1 MNAAYDCNMLAG
13 PPLRECFE
21 EASIDDS
28 CTFPVDEGAAT
39 FCVGTKHSD
48 VQETAWIAVGVLGAV
63 VLALVTIFAVGTV
76 WYTRQ

>member
-13 PPLRECFE
+13 PPPRGCFE

-39 FCVGTKHSD
+39 FCVGSD

-63 VLALVTIFAVGTV
+63 ALALVTIVAAGTV